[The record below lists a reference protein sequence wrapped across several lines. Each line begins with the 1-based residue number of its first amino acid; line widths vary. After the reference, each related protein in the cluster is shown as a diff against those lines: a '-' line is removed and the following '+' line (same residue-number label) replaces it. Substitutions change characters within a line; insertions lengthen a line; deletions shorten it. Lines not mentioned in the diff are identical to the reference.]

1 MPQRP
6 ALDLAQRASHAFA
19 SAVQHVGVDHGCPDV
34 LMPKKFLD
42 GPYVV
47 TAFKQVGGEAM
58 TIMPIS
64 A

>member
-47 TAFKQVGGEAM
+47 TAFKQVRCE
-58 TIMPIS
+58 
-64 A
+64 